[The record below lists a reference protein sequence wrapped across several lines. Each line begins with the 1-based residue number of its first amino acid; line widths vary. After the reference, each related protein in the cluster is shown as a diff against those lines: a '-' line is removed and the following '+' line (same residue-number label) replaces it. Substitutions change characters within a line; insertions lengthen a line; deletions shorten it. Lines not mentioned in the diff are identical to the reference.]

1 MITKETTEALKKYSC
16 SKLLGK
22 YCIQQTLGS
31 GSFSKTKLGIHMSTG
46 KQYAIK
52 ILKQDIGE
60 GALKTIM
67 TEINALKAIKS
78 HPYVI
83 TLYDFDQQYYI
94 RADG

>member
-1 MITKETTEALKKYSC
+1 
-16 SKLLGK
+16 
-22 YCIQQTLGS
+22 
-31 GSFSKTKLGIHMSTG
+31 MSTG

-60 GALKTIM
+60 CALKTIK

-78 HPYVI
+78 HPYVV

-94 RADG
+94 KADG

>member
-1 MITKETTEALKKYSC
+1 
-16 SKLLGK
+16 
-22 YCIQQTLGS
+22 
-31 GSFSKTKLGIHMSTG
+31 MSTG

-60 GALKTIM
+60 CALKTIM

-78 HPYVI
+78 HPYVV

-94 RADG
+94 KADGQIKGMVNFLVIDLAAGGELFNIIAQTGRLDD